1 MKGFHHIALKVRD
14 FDRAFAFYTKGL
26 GFELSMEWGSGD
38 GRAAMLKAGE
48 GCVLELFAG
57 GSDAPT
63 EGALIHFAL
72 VSDNVDEDLAKAVA
86 AGAEVTIPPTDV
98 DIPCEPVKPVRIAF
112 CKAPCGETIE
122 FFQER

>member
-14 FDRAFAFYTKGL
+14 FDRTFAFYTKGL

-57 GSDAPT
+57 GA
-63 EGALIHFAL
+63 ALPQ
-72 VSDNVDEDLAKAVA
+72 KAH
-86 AGAEVTIPPTDV
+86 
-98 DIPCEPVKPVRIAF
+98 
-112 CKAPCGETIE
+112 
-122 FFQER
+122 